1 VIYSSV
7 DFVDFENAF
16 RRHDRLENFPNTLKH
31 LFRYL
36 DELSDGME
44 NGMNLDVISICCHF
58 SEYDIDELKLAYSSL
73 FETELDPES
82 DEYLTEFLEDL
93 ECKFMLIYCN
103 NGYFLIAEQ

>member
-7 DFVDFENAF
+7 DFLDFENAF
-16 RRHDRLENFPNTLKH
+16 RRHCRLENFPNTLKH

-36 DELSDGME
+36 DELSDELEDGIA
-44 NGMNLDVISICCHF
+44 LDVISICCEF
-58 SEYDIDELKLAYSSL
+58 KECDIDELKRAYSYL

-82 DEYLTEFLEDL
+82 DEYSTKFLEDL
-93 ECKFMLIYCN
+93 ECKFILIYCN